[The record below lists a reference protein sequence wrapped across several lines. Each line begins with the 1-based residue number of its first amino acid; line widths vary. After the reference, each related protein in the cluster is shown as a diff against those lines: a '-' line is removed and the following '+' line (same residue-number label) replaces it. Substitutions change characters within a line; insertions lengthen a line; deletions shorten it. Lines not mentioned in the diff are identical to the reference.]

1 MARSD
6 SHGKVFSGPGGR
18 ARGAV
23 LLLLLAWPSAALA
36 GETPSRI
43 ASWQPPSIE
52 QVRAQVFAWLD
63 QRKLGP
69 GERAKAE
76 AIWAQKA
83 EAASGADVLERVIRT
98 VALADEDA
106 GKLAALC
113 SQAAAPRTLPPQPW
127 LANPQT
133 PAWVAKN
140 FRLWYGR
147 WLAQQRLFDEAA
159 EQLDGIQAEEVVDPA
174 SLLFYQAIVHHR
186 LLNRDAAADGA
197 PFTVC
202 GVLERGS
209 AAGLLES
216 VQRDMHAA
224 ARARLESRTVT
235 AESFDQVREIL
246 EPVTAEKGGGK
257 FVMAHLKDAPEVDAQ
272 IKALKASVRCIP
284 FEDRYG
290 GAGKCILT
298 GETVPRR
305 VVVAKAY

>member
-186 LLNRDAAADGA
+186 LLNRDAAADA
-197 PFTVC
+197 
-202 GVLERGS
+202 L
-209 AAGLLES
+209 
-216 VQRDMHAA
+216 
-224 ARARLESRTVT
+224 ARL
-235 AESFDQVREIL
+235 L
-246 EPVTAEKGGGK
+246 
-257 FVMAHLKDAPEVDAQ
+257 DAAD
-272 IKALKASVRCIP
+272 LC
-284 FEDRYG
+284 
-290 GAGKCILT
+290 
-298 GETVPRR
+298 PRR
-305 VVVAKAY
+305 YVTVARLMDADLK